1 MNAQMKPT
9 SYELHPLCT
18 LFPRMAGAEFDA
30 LVADIRENGQREPI
44 TLYQNMIL
52 DGGNRYRACLAADRV
67 PQFEPFHDGNI
78 VTFVLSKNLHRRHM
92 SAGQQAAIVASAQDW
107 AKANTHGGD
116 RKSHQA
122 AILPLDSTASRAA
135 ASGAGE
141 RTQRMADTVARK
153 APEIAKQVARGEK
166 TLPTAVQEVTGK
178 RPGVKPSTQPDA
190 QLRAEFK
197 ELAEIADDLRRE
209 NETLR
214 AQVAAFE
221 STAADD
227 ELRKQI
233 ATLTARV
240 NHAEHEQGI
249 TMDRAAGYQKRE
261 KYAVDMCRAC
271 GRAVGVKDVAHTDLR
286 DIVKAVKAHVEAHA

>member
-1 MNAQMKPT
+1 MT
-9 SYELHPLCT
+9 YELHPLCT
-18 LFPRMAGAEFDA
+18 LFPRMQGAEFDA
-30 LVADIRENGQREPI
+30 LIADIRENGQREPI

-52 DGGNRYRACLAADRV
+52 DGGNRYRACIAAGRM

-107 AKANTHGGD
+107 AKTNTRGGD
-116 RKSHQA
+116 RRSENFKVSDDTLKTVKA
-122 AILPLDSTASRAA
+122 RAA
-135 ASGAGE
+135 TSGASVP
-141 RTQRMADTVARK
+141 TQLRAEKVAK
-153 APEIAKQVARGEK
+153 ANPQLAAKVARGE
-166 TLPTAVQEVTGK
+166 TSLGDAVKQVTGK
-178 RPGVKPSTQPDA
+178 RPGAKAPTPAQPDA

-221 STAADD
+221 STAPDGD
-227 ELRKQI
+227 LRKQI
-233 ATLTARV
+233 ATLIARV

-249 TMDRAAGYQKRE
+249 TMDRAAKTQDRE
-261 KYAVDMCRAC
+261 KWIVKLLRQCAKV
-271 GRAVGVKDVAHTDLR
+271 VGVKDPAHTDPR
-286 DIVKAVKAHVEAHA
+286 DIVKAVQAYAEARA